1 MNPNARNAR
10 QMVTK
15 DGSPLAGITLGKGK
29 MQTSISNSGEINAYD
44 NKDALQNIQNLMNLA
59 ATGQVVEASTV
70 ATAQEKANERE
81 NRRSVMVEALESDS
95 AWASLGAALA
105 EEINEQAERDSF
117 LRRICQG
124 NTLRQGE
131 IPRVPM
137 EQNIA
142 DAIVATS
149 ETSMGYQR
157 LTAKV
162 FNPTEFEIKSNVRV
176 AQLDLD
182 QVSGDLLDK
191 AYNDGLNG
199 IMVKEDRMWKD
210 AADKSVG
217 MVNPITY
224 INGTL
229 TPMYLSQLRTAVT
242 DWSLPCST
250 VIISNDYWNDINGSA
265 DWATML
271 DPITQHDL
279 VLHGQ
284 IATLQGMTIITDG
297 YRAPNLQVLGQ
308 GEIYAVA
315 DAQYHASYSTRGG
328 IRSTPTSGANDGD
341 TSKGWLMHETF
352 SFVLGN
358 LRSIAKGQ
366 RI

>member
-1 MNPNARNAR
+1 MNPNARSAR

-15 DGSPLAGITLGKGK
+15 DGNPLAGITLGTNKN
-29 MQTSISNSGEINAYD
+29 MTSISNTGEINAYD
-44 NKDALQNIQNLMNLA
+44 KQDALRSIQNLMNLA
-59 ATGQVVEASTV
+59 ATGQVVEASTLP
-70 ATAQEKANERE
+70 TEQKQKEGEL
-81 NRRSVMVEALESDS
+81 RRSIMIEALESDS
-95 AWASLGAALA
+95 AWASLGSSLA

-124 NTLRQGE
+124 QTLRQGD

-137 EQNIA
+137 EQNITE
-142 DAIVATS
+142 AIVATS

-162 FNPTEFEIKSNVRV
+162 FNPTEFEIKANVRV

-217 MVNPITY
+217 MVNPVTY

-229 TPMYLSQLRTAVT
+229 TPMYLSQLRTQVT
-242 DWSLPCST
+242 GWSLPCST
-250 VIISNDYWNDINGSA
+250 VIISNDYWNDINGSPE
-265 DWATML
+265 WATML

-297 YRAPNLQVLGQ
+297 YRAPNLQVLGD

-315 DAQYHASYSTRGG
+315 DAQYHGSYSTRGG
-328 IRSTPTSGANDGD
+328 IKSTPTSGANDGD

-358 LRSIAKGQ
+358 LRSVAKGM